1 MGQQNAKPRVIAP
14 PRPLTQPMPVSRT
27 ESPELCDELD
37 AVPVMF
43 KWTHGGQRVNL
54 TGTFNNWASE
64 GIPMV
69 RSGQEFY
76 QVVQVS
82 KGVHEYKFLVDGE
95 WKFSLDQPVLQDVSG
110 NVNNVVDI
118 QYYEKYEPAPLKDPL
133 DVEDLENE
141 WGQEVLDALQ
151 TEPPTA
157 PPLLVKLPLLGIPS
171 GRKSETIKILNPHN
185 PSNTSASHVNIP
197 LFSVCGHV
205 MHDASGSFRGI
216 GGDAVIA
223 TACIRFAQKFSTTVV
238 VTLNNSPRSD
248 GLLRHYGI
256 LTPTAEEKPSGSS
269 TIFHRALL
277 GKKRVTF
284 NQEMPSPT
292 HSEASGILRRAN
304 SSGSE
309 SPGRTYKNIDV
320 STFTD

>member
-1 MGQQNAKPRVIAP
+1 MGQQNAKPKIAAPGP
-14 PRPLTQPMPVSRT
+14 PVTVQPPMSVSRT
-27 ESPELCDELD
+27 ESPEMCDEMEI
-37 AVPVMF
+37 VPVMF

-76 QVVQVS
+76 QVVPVP

-171 GRKSETIKILNPHN
+171 CRKSDTCRLLNSSSTQTH
-185 PSNTSASHVNIP
+185 SSSQVNIP
-197 LFSVCGHV
+197 LFSISGHV
-205 MHDASGSFRGI
+205 MHDASGSYRGV
-216 GGDAVIA
+216 GSDAVISSS
-223 TACIRFAQKFSTTVV
+223 CVRFAQKFSTTVL
-238 VTLNNSPRSD
+238 VTLNNSVKSD

-256 LTPTAEEKPSGSS
+256 TPAEEKTNSI

-277 GKKRVTF
+277 GKKKVTF
-284 NQEMPSPT
+284 NQELPSPT

-309 SPGRTYKNIDV
+309 SPGRSYKNIDL